1 MQVLSFEYKKKK
13 WKLIAYI
20 VGGALLLII
29 LLIAALTG
37 QLQENSCDNSTT
49 TETQLDSK
57 SMTENA
63 KNIYAHWKQK
73 YGATPQAAAGILGVL
88 QLESRLDPKSVNSS
102 SGATGLAQWLGGR
115 KDKLEDLAHKENK
128 PATNLGVQ
136 LDYLDQELNSSY
148 YASNKQIFK
157 YTDVHKATKEWLMDY
172 EGMSKNPEQWYLS
185 QRYGYADHWYSVL
198 GASDPV
204 AGNTLDN
211 ASSGDLTELGCDS
224 DPSYSGGSIVK
235 NAESMKGDF
244 YYVQTHPSPDLGS
257 DLKNPN
263 KTGGTDCSGFV
274 WLALNKAG
282 YKVPANMGWFTGSMA
297 SDAKGNHQYLK
308 QISENDAKAGDIVI
322 VNQGAG
328 AGNNGHTAILLDKW
342 QGKATKIIEQ
352 GGVGDKV
359 NESTFGTAFYSL
371 LSGSDV
377 TLARPIK
384 KWGGTSKWSVAWF

>member
-29 LLIAALTG
+29 LLIAAITG

-73 YGATPQAAAGILGVL
+73 YGATPQATAGILGVL
-88 QLESRLDPKSVNSS
+88 QLESRLDPNSVNSS

-136 LDYLDQELNSSY
+136 LDFLDQELNSSY

-157 YTDVHKATKEWLMDY
+157 YTDVHKATKAWLMDY

-211 ASSGDLTELGCDS
+211 ASSGDLNELGCDS

-244 YYVQTHPSPDLGS
+244 YYVQNHPSPDLGS

-282 YKVPANMGWFTGSMA
+282 YKVPANMGWFTGTMA
-297 SDAKGNHQYLK
+297 SDAKGSHQYLK

-352 GGVGDKV
+352 GGTGDKV

-371 LSGSDV
+371 LNGSDV

-384 KWGGTSKWSVAWF
+384 K

>member
-1 MQVLSFEYKKKK
+1 MGLAYEFQKKKVK
-13 WKLIAYI
+13 FILYGI
-20 VGGALLLII
+20 VGFFIAIILII
-29 LLIAALTG
+29 AGLTG
-37 QLQENSCDNSTT
+37 DLEENCGDDTT
-49 TETQLDSK
+49 SSQVTNLDDKGTE
-57 SMTENA
+57 ENA
-63 KNIYAHWKQK
+63 KNIAKHWKQK

-157 YTDVHKATKEWLMDY
+157 YTDVHKATKAWLMDY
-172 EGMSKNPEQWYLS
+172 EGMSKNPEQWFLS
-185 QRYGYADHWYSVL
+185 KRYAFADHWYSVI
-198 GASDPV
+198 GTKDPV
-204 AGNTLDN
+204 AGDSLKN
-211 ASSGDLTELGCDS
+211 ASQDEEANANLDCAS
-224 DPSYSGGSIVK
+224 DTDTGKADGNIIK
-235 NAESMKGDF
+235 TAKSMKGYF
-244 YYVQTHPSPDLGS
+244 KYGQSHPSADLGT

-263 KTGGTDCSGFV
+263 KSGTTDCSGFI
-274 WLALNKAG
+274 WLTLNKAG
-282 YKVPANMGWFTGSMA
+282 YKVPANMGWFTGTMA
-297 SDAKGNHQYLK
+297 SDAKGSHQYLK

-328 AGNNGHTAILLDKW
+328 AGNNGHTAFITENW
-342 QGKATKIIEQ
+342 HGKNTKIIEE
-352 GGVGDKV
+352 GGDTTGHV

-384 KWGGTSKWSVAWF
+384 K

>member
-13 WKLIAYI
+13 WRLIAYI

-29 LLIAALTG
+29 LLIAAITG

-88 QLESRLDPKSVNSS
+88 QLESRLDPNSVNSS

-157 YTDVHKATKEWLMDY
+157 YTDVHKATKAWLMDY

-211 ASSGDLTELGCDS
+211 ASSGDLNELGCDS

-244 YYVQTHPSPDLGS
+244 YYVQNHPSPDLGS

-282 YKVPANMGWFTGSMA
+282 YKVPANMGWFTGTMA
-297 SDAKGNHQYLK
+297 SDAKGSHQYLK

-352 GGVGDKV
+352 GGTGDKV

-371 LSGSDV
+371 LNGSDV

-384 KWGGTSKWSVAWF
+384 K

>member
-1 MQVLSFEYKKKK
+1 MGLAYEFQKKKVK
-13 WKLIAYI
+13 FILYGI
-20 VGGALLLII
+20 VGFFIAIILII
-29 LLIAALTG
+29 AGLTG
-37 QLQENSCDNSTT
+37 DLEENCGDDTT
-49 TETQLDSK
+49 SSQVTNVDDKGME
-57 SMTENA
+57 ENA
-63 KNIYAHWKQK
+63 KNIAKHWKQK

-157 YTDVHKATKEWLMDY
+157 YTDVHKATKAWLMDY
-172 EGMSKNPEQWYLS
+172 EGMSKNPEQWFLS
-185 QRYGYADHWYSVL
+185 KRYAFADNWYSVI
-198 GASDPV
+198 GTKDPV
-204 AGNTLDN
+204 AGDSLEN
-211 ASSGDLTELGCDS
+211 ASQDEEANANLDCAS
-224 DPSYSGGSIVK
+224 DTDTGKADGNIIK
-235 NAESMKGDF
+235 TAKSMKGYF
-244 YYVQTHPSPDLGS
+244 YYVQSHPSSDLGS

-263 KTGGTDCSGFV
+263 KSGGTDCSGFV
-274 WLALNKAG
+274 WLTLNKAG
-282 YKVPANMGWFTGSMA
+282 YKVPANMGWFTGTMA
-297 SDAKGNHQYLK
+297 SDAKGSHQYLK

-328 AGNNGHTAILLDKW
+328 AGNNGHTAFITENW
-342 QGKATKIIEQ
+342 HGKNTKIIEE
-352 GGVGDKV
+352 GGDTTGHV

-384 KWGGTSKWSVAWF
+384 K

>member
-1 MQVLSFEYKKKK
+1 MLNIGLAYEFQKKKVK
-13 WKLIAYI
+13 FILYGI
-20 VGGALLLII
+20 VGFFIAIILII
-29 LLIAALTG
+29 AGLTG
-37 QLQENSCDNSTT
+37 DLEENCGDDTT
-49 TETQLDSK
+49 SSQVTNLDDKGTE
-57 SMTENA
+57 ENA
-63 KNIYAHWKQK
+63 KNIAKHWKQK

-157 YTDVHKATKEWLMDY
+157 YTDVHKATKAWLIDY

-282 YKVPANMGWFTGSMA
+282 YKVPDNMGWFTGTMA
-297 SDAKGNHQYLK
+297 SDAKGSHQYLK

-352 GGVGDKV
+352 GGTGDKV

-371 LSGSDV
+371 LNGGDV

-384 KWGGTSKWSVAWF
+384 E

>member
-1 MQVLSFEYKKKK
+1 MGLAYEFQKKKVK
-13 WKLIAYI
+13 FILYGI
-20 VGGALLLII
+20 VGFFIAIILII
-29 LLIAALTG
+29 AGLTG
-37 QLQENSCDNSTT
+37 DLEENCGDDTT
-49 TETQLDSK
+49 SSQVTNLDDKGTE
-57 SMTENA
+57 ENA
-63 KNIYAHWKQK
+63 KNIAKHWKQK

-157 YTDVHKATKEWLMDY
+157 YTDVHKATKAWLMDY
-172 EGMSKNPEQWYLS
+172 EGMSKNPEQWFLS
-185 QRYGYADHWYSVL
+185 KRYAFADHWYSVI
-198 GASDPV
+198 GTKDPV
-204 AGNTLDN
+204 AGDSLKN
-211 ASSGDLTELGCDS
+211 ASQDEEANANLDCAS
-224 DPSYSGGSIVK
+224 DTDTGKADGNIIK
-235 NAESMKGDF
+235 TAKSMKGYF
-244 YYVQTHPSPDLGS
+244 KYGQSHPSADLGTN
-257 DLKNPN
+257 LKNPN
-263 KTGGTDCSGFV
+263 KSGTTDCSGFI
-274 WLALNKAG
+274 WLTLNKAG
-282 YKVPANMGWFTGSMA
+282 YKVPANMGWFTGTMA
-297 SDAKGNHQYLK
+297 SDAKGSHQYLK

-328 AGNNGHTAILLDKW
+328 AGNNGHTAFITENW
-342 QGKATKIIEQ
+342 HGKNTKIIEE
-352 GGVGDKV
+352 GGDTTGHV

-384 KWGGTSKWSVAWF
+384 K

>member
-1 MQVLSFEYKKKK
+1 MGLAYEFKKKK
-13 WKLIAYI
+13 VKFILYGI
-20 VGGALLLII
+20 VGFFIAIILII
-29 LLIAALTG
+29 AGLTG
-37 QLQENSCDNSTT
+37 DLEENCGDDTT
-49 TETQLDSK
+49 SSQVTNLDDKGTE
-57 SMTENA
+57 ENA
-63 KNIYAHWKQK
+63 KNIAKHWKQK

-115 KDKLEDLAHKENK
+115 KDKLEDLAHKESK

-157 YTDVHKATKEWLMDY
+157 YTDVHKATKAWLMDY
-172 EGMSKNPEQWYLS
+172 EGMSKNPEQWFLS
-185 QRYGYADHWYSVL
+185 KRYAFADHWYSVV
-198 GASDPV
+198 GTKDPV
-204 AGNTLDN
+204 AGDSLKN
-211 ASSGDLTELGCDS
+211 ASQDEEANANLDCAS
-224 DPSYSGGSIVK
+224 DTDTGKADGNIIK
-235 NAESMKGDF
+235 TAKSMKGYF
-244 YYVQTHPSPDLGS
+244 YYVQSHPSSDLGS

-263 KTGGTDCSGFV
+263 KSGGTDCSGFI
-274 WLALNKAG
+274 WLTLNKAG
-282 YKVPANMGWFTGSMA
+282 YKVPANMGWFTGTMA
-297 SDAKGNHQYLK
+297 SDAKGSHQYLK

-328 AGNNGHTAILLDKW
+328 AGNNGHTAFITENW
-342 QGKATKIIEQ
+342 HGKNTKIIEE
-352 GGVGDKV
+352 GGDTTGHV

-384 KWGGTSKWSVAWF
+384 K

>member
-157 YTDVHKATKEWLMDY
+157 YADVHKATKAWLMDY

-211 ASSGDLTELGCDS
+211 ASSGNLTELGCDS

-244 YYVQTHPSPDLGS
+244 SYVQTHPSPDLGS

-282 YKVPANMGWFTGSMA
+282 YKVPANMGWFTGTMA
-297 SDAKGNHQYLK
+297 SDAKGSHQYLK

-328 AGNNGHTAILLDKW
+328 AGNNGHTAILLGKW

-352 GGVGDKV
+352 GGTGDKV

-371 LSGSDV
+371 LNGSDV

-384 KWGGTSKWSVAWF
+384 K

>member
-88 QLESRLDPKSVNSS
+88 QLESRLDPKSINSS

-157 YTDVHKATKEWLMDY
+157 YADVHKATKAWLMDY

-211 ASSGDLTELGCDS
+211 ASSGNLTELGCDS

-244 YYVQTHPSPDLGS
+244 YYVQNHPSPDLGS

-282 YKVPANMGWFTGSMA
+282 YKVPANMGWFTGTMA
-297 SDAKGNHQYLK
+297 SDAKGSHQYLK
-308 QISENDAKAGDIVI
+308 QISETDAKAGDIVI

-328 AGNNGHTAILLDKW
+328 AGNNGHTAILLGKW

-384 KWGGTSKWSVAWF
+384 K

>member
-1 MQVLSFEYKKKK
+1 MQVLSFEHKKKK

-29 LLIAALTG
+29 LLIAAITG

-88 QLESRLDPKSVNSS
+88 QLESRLDPNSVNSS
-102 SGATGLAQWLGGR
+102 SGAMGLAQWLGGR
-115 KDKLEDLAHKENK
+115 KDKLENLAHKENK

-157 YTDVHKATKEWLMDY
+157 YTDVHKATKAWLMDY

-211 ASSGDLTELGCDS
+211 ASSGDLNELGCDS

-244 YYVQTHPSPDLGS
+244 YYVQNHPSPDLGS
-257 DLKNPN
+257 DLKIPS

-282 YKVPANMGWFTGSMA
+282 YKVPANMGWFTGTMA
-297 SDAKGNHQYLK
+297 SDAKGSHQYLK

-328 AGNNGHTAILLDKW
+328 AGNNGHTAILLGKW

-371 LSGSDV
+371 LNGSDV

-384 KWGGTSKWSVAWF
+384 K

>member
-29 LLIAALTG
+29 LLIAAVTG
-37 QLQENSCDNSTT
+37 QLQENSCDDSTT

-157 YTDVHKATKEWLMDY
+157 YTDVHKATKAWLMDY

-244 YYVQTHPSPDLGS
+244 YYVQTHPSPGLGS
-257 DLKNPN
+257 DLKNPS

-282 YKVPANMGWFTGSMA
+282 YKVPANMGWFTGTMA
-297 SDAKGNHQYLK
+297 SDAKGSHQYLK

-352 GGVGDKV
+352 GGTGDKV

-384 KWGGTSKWSVAWF
+384 K

>member
-1 MQVLSFEYKKKK
+1 MGLAYEFQKKKVK
-13 WKLIAYI
+13 FILYGI
-20 VGGALLLII
+20 VGFFIAIILII
-29 LLIAALTG
+29 AGLTG
-37 QLQENSCDNSTT
+37 DLEENCGDDTTSSQVTNLDNKGM
-49 TETQLDSK
+49 E
-57 SMTENA
+57 ENA

-88 QLESRLDPKSVNSS
+88 QLESRLDPNSVNSS

-157 YTDVHKATKEWLMDY
+157 YTDVHKATKTWLMDY

-185 QRYGYADHWYSVL
+185 QRYGYADHWYSVF

-282 YKVPANMGWFTGSMA
+282 YKVPANMGWFTGTMA
-297 SDAKGNHQYLK
+297 SDAKGSHQYLK

-371 LSGSDV
+371 LN
-377 TLARPIK
+377 
-384 KWGGTSKWSVAWF
+384 

>member
-1 MQVLSFEYKKKK
+1 MGLAYEFQKKKVK
-13 WKLIAYI
+13 FILYGI
-20 VGGALLLII
+20 VGFFIAIILII
-29 LLIAALTG
+29 AGLTG
-37 QLQENSCDNSTT
+37 DLEENCGDDTT
-49 TETQLDSK
+49 SSQVTNLDDKGTE
-57 SMTENA
+57 ENA
-63 KNIYAHWKQK
+63 KNIAKHWKQK

-115 KDKLEDLAHKENK
+115 KDKLEDLAHKESK

-157 YTDVHKATKEWLMDY
+157 YTDVHKATKSWLMDY

-185 QRYGYADHWYSVL
+185 QRYGYADHWYSVF

-244 YYVQTHPSPDLGS
+244 YYVQTHPSP
-257 DLKNPN
+257 
-263 KTGGTDCSGFV
+263 
-274 WLALNKAG
+274 
-282 YKVPANMGWFTGSMA
+282 
-297 SDAKGNHQYLK
+297 
-308 QISENDAKAGDIVI
+308 
-322 VNQGAG
+322 
-328 AGNNGHTAILLDKW
+328 
-342 QGKATKIIEQ
+342 
-352 GGVGDKV
+352 
-359 NESTFGTAFYSL
+359 
-371 LSGSDV
+371 
-377 TLARPIK
+377 
-384 KWGGTSKWSVAWF
+384 

>member
-29 LLIAALTG
+29 LLIAAITG
-37 QLQENSCDNSTT
+37 QLQENNCDNSTT
-49 TETQLDSK
+49 TTQTQLDSK
-57 SMTENA
+57 DMTSNA

-88 QLESRLDPKSVNSS
+88 QLESRLDPNSVNSN

-157 YTDVHKATKEWLMDY
+157 YTDVHKATKAWLMDY

-198 GASDPV
+198 GTSDPV

-211 ASSGDLTELGCDS
+211 ASSGDLNELGCDS

-244 YYVQTHPSPDLGS
+244 YYVQNHPSPDLGS
-257 DLKNPN
+257 DLKNPS

-282 YKVPANMGWFTGSMA
+282 YKVPANMGWFTGTMA
-297 SDAKGNHQYLK
+297 SDAKSSYWAPKL
-308 QISENDAKAGDIVI
+308 
-322 VNQGAG
+322 
-328 AGNNGHTAILLDKW
+328 TAIRP
-342 QGKATKIIEQ
+342 TKIIKI
-352 GGVGDKV
+352 KV
-359 NESTFGTAFYSL
+359 RLKLASIQWSQSSLMSWITLSPRPTASVKMAWKTWFPTNCTSNTFQTKGLMVTAIVFQ
-371 LSGSDV
+371 
-377 TLARPIK
+377 PN
-384 KWGGTSKWSVAWF
+384 

>member
-1 MQVLSFEYKKKK
+1 MGLAYEFQKKKIK
-13 WKLIAYI
+13 FILYGI
-20 VGGALLLII
+20 VGFFIAIILII
-29 LLIAALTG
+29 AGLTG
-37 QLQENSCDNSTT
+37 DLEENCGDDTT
-49 TETQLDSK
+49 SSQVTNLDDK
-57 SMTENA
+57 GMEENA
-63 KNIYAHWKQK
+63 KNIAKHWKQK

-157 YTDVHKATKEWLMDY
+157 YTDVHKATKAWLMDY
-172 EGMSKNPEQWYLS
+172 EGMSKNPEQWFLS
-185 QRYGYADHWYSVL
+185 KRYAFADHWYSVI
-198 GASDPV
+198 GTKDPV
-204 AGNTLDN
+204 AGDSLKN
-211 ASSGDLTELGCDS
+211 ASQDEEANANLDCAS
-224 DPSYSGGSIVK
+224 DTDTGKADGNIIK
-235 NAESMKGDF
+235 TAKSMKGYF
-244 YYVQTHPSPDLGS
+244 KYGQSHPSADLGTN
-257 DLKNPN
+257 LKNPN
-263 KTGGTDCSGFV
+263 KSGTTDCSGFI
-274 WLALNKAG
+274 WLTLNKAG
-282 YKVPANMGWFTGSMA
+282 YKVPANMGWFTGTMA
-297 SDAKGNHQYLK
+297 SDAKGSHQYLK

-328 AGNNGHTAILLDKW
+328 AGNNGHTAFITENW
-342 QGKATKIIEQ
+342 HGKNTKIIEE
-352 GGVGDKV
+352 GGDTTGHV

-384 KWGGTSKWSVAWF
+384 K

>member
-1 MQVLSFEYKKKK
+1 MGLAYEFQKKKIK
-13 WKLIAYI
+13 FILYGI
-20 VGGALLLII
+20 VGFFIAIILII
-29 LLIAALTG
+29 AGLTG
-37 QLQENSCDNSTT
+37 DLEENCGDDTTSSQVTNLDDNGM
-49 TETQLDSK
+49 E
-57 SMTENA
+57 ENA
-63 KNIYAHWKQK
+63 KNIAKHWKQK

-102 SGATGLAQWLGGR
+102 SRATGLAQWLGGR
-115 KDKLEDLAHKENK
+115 KDKLEDLAHKESK

-157 YTDVHKATKEWLMDY
+157 YTDVHKATKAWLMDY

-282 YKVPANMGWFTGSMA
+282 YKVPDNMGWFTGTMA
-297 SDAKGNHQYLK
+297 SDAKGSHQYLK

-384 KWGGTSKWSVAWF
+384 K